1 MNAKALSDD
10 NEKDVPHPRQNADLF
25 GQEQAEKTLLD
36 AYNSGRLA
44 HAWLITGP
52 KGIGKATL
60 AYRFARF
67 LLAKGSGDN
76 GGTGLFGGDL
86 PKDDADNL
94 FVAPDDPIFHR
105 IAGGGHAD
113 MKPIERQFDEK
124 KGKYK
129 TEIVIDDVRS
139 IGHFLSMT
147 AAEGGWRVVII
158 DSADEMNRNA
168 ANAVLKVLEE
178 PPSKAILLL
187 VSHNPGRL
195 LPTIRSRCRTLSLP
209 AMNDTIVTRLLNEH
223 HPEMSPQDAAALT
236 QLSEGSIGRA
246 LDLELEGGLELYLDL
261 LNLLETLPQLDI
273 SALHTLAAKLGRA
286 GGDAAFHTFGNL
298 LLGWLGRLILS
309 ASKGDYG
316 EQGKEQVLNQRLAA
330 SSSLAS
336 WLEVWDKITHLLAR
350 TDAINMDRRQ
360 MIINIFLALE
370 KAARS

>member
-1 MNAKALSDD
+1 MNARALHLEDD
-10 NEKDVPHPRQNADLF
+10 DGVQHPRRNPHLLGHDR
-25 GQEQAEKTLLD
+25 AEDILLE

-67 LLAKGSGDN
+67 LLAKGGEEGDA
-76 GGTGLFGGDL
+76 GLFGE
-86 PKDDADNL
+86 PPSKDKPETL
-94 FVAPDDPIFHR
+94 FVSFEDPVFSR
-105 IAGGGHAD
+105 ISGGGHAD
-113 MKPIERQFDEK
+113 LKAIERQFDDK

-147 AAEGGWRVVII
+147 SAEGGWRVVVI

-195 LPTIRSRCRTLSLP
+195 LPTIRSRCRQLTLSALDESMV
-209 AMNDTIVTRLLNEH
+209 AEMLVEY
-223 HPEMSPQDAAALT
+223 HPEMPADDAFALAR
-236 QLSEGSIGRA
+236 LSEGSIGRA
-246 LDLELEGGLELYLDL
+246 LNLEIEGGLELYSDL
-261 LNLLETLPQLDI
+261 LNLLETLPRLDVTV
-273 SALHTLAAKLGRA
+273 LHALAAKLGRA
-286 GGDAAFHTFGNL
+286 GGDSAFHTFGDL
-298 LLGWLGRLILS
+298 LVRWLGRLIIS
-309 ASKGDYG
+309 ASKNQ
-316 EQGKEQVLNQRLAA
+316 QGSDSREGRLNERLAA
-330 SSSLAS
+330 IAPLAS
-336 WLEVWDKITHLLAR
+336 WLEVWDKITHILAR

-360 MIINIFLALE
+360 MIIQMFLTLE
-370 KAARS
+370 KAAQS